1 MDAFTMFKISTG
13 IMVLGGVIIEI
24 ILAIKK
30 VELVRSN
37 YLYVVLIIAGQ
48 WISILTYFLTGSIWW
63 GLLFFI
69 IGMIVMMLIIK
80 ILTPSFYILSNTLD
94 NVEDKAPRFK
104 KIRII
109 IGLVLIMLG
118 LIKIIYTVIKYML

>member
-1 MDAFTMFKISTG
+1 MDSFTMFKISTG
-13 IMVLGGVIIEI
+13 IMVLGAVIIEI

-94 NVEDKAPRFK
+94 NVEDKAPGFK
-104 KIRII
+104 ITRII
-109 IGLVLIMLG
+109 IGLILIMIG
-118 LIKIIYTVIKYML
+118 LIKLIYTVTEYML

>member
-1 MDAFTMFKISTG
+1 MDSFTMFKISTG
-13 IMVLGGVIIEI
+13 IMVLGAVIIEI

>member
-24 ILAIKK
+24 ILSINK

-37 YLYVVLIIAGQ
+37 YLYVLLILAGQ
-48 WISILTYFLTGSIWW
+48 WVSILTYALTGSIWW

-69 IGMIVMMLIIK
+69 IGMIVMMLILK
-80 ILTPSFYILSNTLD
+80 IMTPSFYILSNTLD

-104 KIRII
+104 ITRII
-109 IGLVLIMLG
+109 IGLIDRKSV
-118 LIKIIYTVIKYML
+118 V